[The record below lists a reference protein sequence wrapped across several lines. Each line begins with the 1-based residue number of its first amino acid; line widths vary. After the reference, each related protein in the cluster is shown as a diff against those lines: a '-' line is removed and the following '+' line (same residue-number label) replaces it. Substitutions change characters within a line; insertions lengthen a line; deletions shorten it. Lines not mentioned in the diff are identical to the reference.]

1 MKKTIHYGAQFI
13 FKNDINFIK
22 KSLQKNLITTGP
34 YVKHFEDSIKSFLKV
49 KYVSACS
56 SGTSA
61 LHLVFMAIDLNKE
74 DNIILPS
81 INFIAAAS
89 MANFCRAN
97 IFFCDIDPD
106 TGQISATL
114 IEKCIKEN
122 RLKKIK
128 AIINM
133 YNGGYPRNMYDIH
146 KLKKK
151 YSCFLIED
159 ACHAFGGSYIHDK
172 KKYLIGSCRHSDFST
187 FSFHPLKTIT
197 TGEGSCVTTKS
208 KLFSDRINELR
219 SHGIKKSKKNWSY
232 DIERLSFNYRISDI
246 NCALGISQLK
256 KIKLIIKKRTNIFKQ
271 YYKNLNNYLNCFE
284 VISPSPKTFSAFHL
298 VLLKINFKFLSI
310 DKELFLSFLKK
321 KGINCQQHY
330 IPNYKFKV
338 FKKKFSKKKMSGA
351 ENYFNSVISL
361 PIHLN
366 INKDEQKKIIK
377 LTKSIAKKYL
387 KV

>member
-1 MKKTIHYGAQFI
+1 MA
-13 FKNDINFIK
+13 
-22 KSLQKNLITTGP
+22 SKNL
-34 YVKHFEDSIKSFLKV
+34 
-49 KYVSACS
+49 
-56 SGTSA
+56 
-61 LHLVFMAIDLNKE
+61 
-74 DNIILPS
+74 
-81 INFIAAAS
+81 
-89 MANFCRAN
+89 
-97 IFFCDIDPD
+97 
-106 TGQISATL
+106 
-114 IEKCIKEN
+114 
-122 RLKKIK
+122 
-128 AIINM
+128 
-133 YNGGYPRNMYDIH
+133 
-146 KLKKK
+146 
-151 YSCFLIED
+151 
-159 ACHAFGGSYIHDK
+159 
-172 KKYLIGSCRHSDFST
+172 
-187 FSFHPLKTIT
+187 
-197 TGEGSCVTTKS
+197 
-208 KLFSDRINELR
+208 
-219 SHGIKKSKKNWSY
+219 KKNWSY

-310 DKELFLSFLKK
+310 YKELFLSFLKK

>member
-128 AIINM
+128 AII
-133 YNGGYPRNMYDIH
+133 
-146 KLKKK
+146 KK
-151 YSCFLIED
+151 
-159 ACHAFGGSYIHDK
+159 
-172 KKYLIGSCRHSDFST
+172 
-187 FSFHPLKTIT
+187 
-197 TGEGSCVTTKS
+197 
-208 KLFSDRINELR
+208 
-219 SHGIKKSKKNWSY
+219 
-232 DIERLSFNYRISDI
+232 
-246 NCALGISQLK
+246 
-256 KIKLIIKKRTNIFKQ
+256 
-271 YYKNLNNYLNCFE
+271 
-284 VISPSPKTFSAFHL
+284 
-298 VLLKINFKFLSI
+298 
-310 DKELFLSFLKK
+310 
-321 KGINCQQHY
+321 
-330 IPNYKFKV
+330 
-338 FKKKFSKKKMSGA
+338 
-351 ENYFNSVISL
+351 
-361 PIHLN
+361 
-366 INKDEQKKIIK
+366 
-377 LTKSIAKKYL
+377 
-387 KV
+387 